1 MNCSST
7 SVTKVSQQ
15 FAAALFIVDDSVE
28 EDWELTAF
36 DADVSAQLAD
46 EPACQVLDEGY
57 R

>member
-15 FAAALFIVDDSVE
+15 FAAALFIVDDSAE